1 MNNLMMVSFVEEA
14 FFRGFIH
21 GGLAR
26 VWAQRRYGAEAA
38 LTTGAILLGL
48 AHHTSGPAMVVLA
61 AVSGIGYGLAYRRA
75 GLQAAVLAH
84 AVLNLVHFAGFTYP
98 MMAR

>member
-1 MNNLMMVSFVEEA
+1 
-14 FFRGFIH
+14 
-21 GGLAR
+21 
-26 VWAQRRYGAEAA
+26 
-38 LTTGAILLGL
+38 
-48 AHHTSGPAMVVLA
+48 MVVLA